1 MKKKKN
7 TKDIT
12 YQGKFQY
19 LELKFTIEI
28 NPNSQSIK
36 IQSKVDQQVDFNWL
50 KVDWDVVEIPNL
62 TWTNSWTLSYTFNYV
77 VFFSFSFLDE
87 INYVVF
93 ILTFFL
99 TYFIELSMWWESFLI
114 IYVIISYVSIS
125 SHNFVIIWFQIYAF

>member
-28 NPNSQSIK
+28 NPNFRSIK
-36 IQSKVDQQVDFNWL
+36 IRSKVDQQVDFNWL